1 MEKIVYR
8 SGVNTFYELDNAY
21 KLVDRK
27 GKFAILDK
35 DEKLLMKI
43 IELLQGERSFY
54 FNEGNGAFY
63 LNIYEN
69 GRGKYYCSLRQLV
82 VAFNMDGDFEQN
94 LNTVK
99 NNTVLLVNDKEDW
112 NLKRSNLEFTGIDNN
127 VNTFYSDG
135 KNFFIR
141 HNKTGYVVKT
151 DSDKDLNELI
161 RQYRWSYSEG
171 CKTLGTFLSERKNQF
186 ISIHRFVR
194 EYFDRCNDN
203 MDMESWNRV
212 MKNLSHKAEINV
224 DHLDSDKTNSC
235 KNNLVWMKACDNIRK
250 GNLTKKLNQDPF
262 HCKVLATKYGIRMEA
277 GYVADGNYFKVI
289 SNYEN
294 PADFVEALR
303 QFWKCGVLC
312 DDAGKEYKLP
322 NIPYDYFRE
331 VKKARKYQFI

>member
-141 HNKTGYVVKT
+141 HNKTGYVV
-151 DSDKDLNELI
+151 
-161 RQYRWSYSEG
+161 
-171 CKTLGTFLSERKNQF
+171 
-186 ISIHRFVR
+186 
-194 EYFDRCNDN
+194 
-203 MDMESWNRV
+203 
-212 MKNLSHKAEINV
+212 
-224 DHLDSDKTNSC
+224 
-235 KNNLVWMKACDNIRK
+235 
-250 GNLTKKLNQDPF
+250 
-262 HCKVLATKYGIRMEA
+262 
-277 GYVADGNYFKVI
+277 
-289 SNYEN
+289 
-294 PADFVEALR
+294 
-303 QFWKCGVLC
+303 
-312 DDAGKEYKLP
+312 
-322 NIPYDYFRE
+322 
-331 VKKARKYQFI
+331 